1 MLRRALNFIAVVLVC
16 LFVVSPSVVAATG
29 DGFSNRQKIYSLD
42 TDLHEAL
49 TLLYILQG
57 RSLPSTTGPWSAS

>member
-29 DGFSNRQKIYSLD
+29 DGFQIDRRFI
-42 TDLHEAL
+42 
-49 TLLYILQG
+49 
-57 RSLPSTTGPWSAS
+57 PSIRISMRR